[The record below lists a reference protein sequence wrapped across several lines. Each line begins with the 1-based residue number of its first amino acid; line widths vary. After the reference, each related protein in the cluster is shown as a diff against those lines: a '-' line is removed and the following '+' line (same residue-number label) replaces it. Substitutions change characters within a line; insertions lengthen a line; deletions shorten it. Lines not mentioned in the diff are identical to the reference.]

1 MNGLSVAGF
10 PHLLKRP
17 QYPISALWSV
27 LNGLTP
33 VRVPNDAVRWTNM
46 VSLFDEDTI
55 CHQLGDVAVTWAAAG
70 IIARLDLDRDDS
82 IGSFNQVIRFTGQTV
97 AA

>member
-10 PHLLKRP
+10 AHLLKRP
-17 QYPISALWSV
+17 QNPISPLWSV

-33 VRVPNDAVRWTNM
+33 VRVLNDAVRWTKT
-46 VSLFDEDTI
+46 VGLLDEDTI
-55 CHQLGDVAVTWAAAG
+55 CHQLGDVAVTWADAG
-70 IIARLDLDRDDS
+70 IIARLDLNRDDS
-82 IGSFNQVIRFTGQTV
+82 IGSFDQVIRLTGQTV